1 MVALCLLLAAAFGQ
15 APEPPK
21 FRATFVEDSLN
32 QGPDY
37 HIYDAKPNLSALG
50 VSITSTSDTI
60 RGDRIWI
67 EEGKHIKR
75 ISEFWP
81 FAFIDDSQV
90 QGYLGDFCPFLLDEE
105 DRLNVFTA
113 SASGRPKKTASQE
126 SVLRTPVL
134 LRQIK
139 PRKEITTFDPSWW
152 PKSKPASHR
161 ILDGVN
167 FEAASAETDVGIFVN
182 LVYHPISPEFTVCMP
197 GGSET
202 APLIKTAA
210 GYERLENH
218 LVGSKDLEL
227 GKIVWAD
234 KSGWVITACK
244 RGEQWGLAWLVP
256 VQRRL
261 AGN

>member
-1 MVALCLLLAAAFGQ
+1 MAASCLFFAAAVGQ

-32 QGPDY
+32 QGPGH

-50 VSITSTSDTI
+50 VCISRTSDTI

-90 QGYLGDFCPFLLDEE
+90 QGYVGDFCPFLLDEE

-113 SASGRPKKTASQE
+113 SASGRSQKIGRQP
-126 SVLRTPVL
+126 SVSIAQKSAL
-134 LRQIK
+134 QFK
-139 PRKEITTFDPSWW
+139 PLKEITTFDPSWW
-152 PKSKPASHR
+152 PKSKPTSER
-161 ILDGVN
+161 TLDGSDLN
-167 FEAASAETDVGIFVN
+167 AESAETDAGTFVN
-182 LVYHPISPEFTVCMP
+182 LDYSPITP
-197 GGSET
+197 GFDFCLPFMSET
-202 APLIKTAA
+202 APLIKTAT
-210 GYERLENH
+210 GYDRLENH

-234 KSGWVITACK
+234 KSGWVIVVCT
-244 RGEQWGLAWLVP
+244 RGEQWGLAWLFP
-256 VQRRL
+256 VQSRQ